1 MILRELFA
9 YLDDNIKL
17 ANDNLEA
24 QKILLEVIKIK
35 TQDLTNYTMLKDVP
49 ELILDNYK
57 TIAKQL
63 EIDFKKKDGD

>member
-24 QKILLEVIKIK
+24 QKILLEFIKIK

-57 TIAKQL
+57 PIAKQL

>member
-24 QKILLEVIKIK
+24 QKILLEFIKIK

-49 ELILDNYK
+49 ELILDN
-57 TIAKQL
+57 
-63 EIDFKKKDGD
+63 